1 MFNGSLYIHTF
12 VVITHKSLPS
22 AFLTETCA
30 NVYVHKLMYIMQS
43 DKQMPA
49 ILKTLANII

>member
-12 VVITHKSLPS
+12 VVKTHKSLPS